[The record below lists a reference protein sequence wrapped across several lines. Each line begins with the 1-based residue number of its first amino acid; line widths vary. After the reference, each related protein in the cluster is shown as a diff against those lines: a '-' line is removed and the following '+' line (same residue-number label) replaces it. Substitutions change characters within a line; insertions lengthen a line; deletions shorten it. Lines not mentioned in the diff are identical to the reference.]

1 MTTGLVVRRPGFVVQ
16 LLGNESQDAAAA
28 GKLLK
33 PTDQLLSSN
42 DPKHVEATQG
52 IERHEPGLGGLAEG

>member
-1 MTTGLVVRRPGFVVQ
+1 LFGDH
-16 LLGNESQDAAAA
+16 SQETAA

-42 DPKHVEATQG
+42 DPEHVEATQG
-52 IERHEPGLGGLAEG
+52 IERHEPGLGGLGEW